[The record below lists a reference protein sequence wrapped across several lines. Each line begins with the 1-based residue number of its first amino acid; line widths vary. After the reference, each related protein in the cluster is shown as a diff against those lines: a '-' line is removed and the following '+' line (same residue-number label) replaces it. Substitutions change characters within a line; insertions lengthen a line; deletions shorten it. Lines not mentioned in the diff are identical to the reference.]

1 MARLFLTPR
10 EIDFFSDITKEF
22 LKDVVGQVI
31 YYFSISETKTHIDD
45 LYNEAPEKI
54 FENPIQ
60 LDALV
65 EFEPQEVKT
74 GQFGTEDFY
83 SIKAWVHERDLLDK
97 GIQLSQGDFFSYGSI
112 FYEVIAFKV
121 DQTIYGQV
129 EHRTGYLIEG
139 KEARKGQF
147 VSKVFGPT
155 DEKFSDPDAIHDP
168 FVQQRG
174 KSTNRLGETG
184 DVRELQKRKVLE
196 KPLSGPHEVSQKGT
210 HTGAGFGF
218 YGDEDDV

>member
-1 MARLFLTPR
+1 MARLFITPR
-10 EIDFFSDITKEF
+10 ELDFFSDITKEVM
-22 LKDVVGQVI
+22 KDVIAQVI

-65 EFEPQEVKT
+65 EFEPQDVRT
-74 GQFGTEDFY
+74 GLFGTEDYY

-97 GIQLSQGDFFSYGSI
+97 KIQLSIGDFFSYGSV
-112 FYEVIAFKV
+112 FYEITAFKV

-129 EHRTGYLIEG
+129 EHKTGYLIEG
-139 KEARKGQF
+139 KEARKSQF

-155 DEKFSDPDAIHDP
+155 DERFSDQDAVQTTY
-168 FVQQRG
+168 VQQRG
-174 KSTNRLGETG
+174 KSTNRLGDTG
-184 DVRELQKRKVLE
+184 DVRELQRQGVVD
-196 KPLSGPHEVSQKGT
+196 KPLTGPHEVSDRGSR
-210 HTGAGFGF
+210 GSSADPGF
-218 YGDEDDV
+218 YGDEDV